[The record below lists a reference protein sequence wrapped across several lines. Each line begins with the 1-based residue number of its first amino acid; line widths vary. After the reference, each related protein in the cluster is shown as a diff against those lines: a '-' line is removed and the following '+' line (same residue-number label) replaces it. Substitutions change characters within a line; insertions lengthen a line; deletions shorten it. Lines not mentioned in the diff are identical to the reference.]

1 MDRIFYSYA
10 INLLYVY
17 LNIRIIKIFLTKK
30 ERHPIPFLL
39 LYMIICSVTWISD
52 SMFHSQANT
61 TILLFLL
68 LYFYSFYYFEA
79 STLKRMAVIAVSIGL
94 TNVTQGIVLY
104 FCRYSNLIF
113 REHRYY
119 SCIPPILVLALVMIW
134 EHFLSFQQSDTAQ
147 TIYHF
152 QIIFICLSSISL
164 CGILLSV
171 TVISPIMLCVCLFV
185 IYLINI
191 MSLIMYS
198 KLSSMQQKELD
209 HKALEQRVLMYQ
221 NQFQIMQQSQ
231 NELRSLRH
239 DLKNHLLLV
248 EKYLKTDQANTAI
261 QYIQDLTQTH
271 LTTDACVN
279 TGNHEIDC
287 VFNYLLGSAK
297 QIGCEMQTS
306 IKIPS
311 QTFMPT
317 LDLNILISNLLT
329 NAIEAMSRCDKKY
342 LNVTVKYDRNILY
355 ISVHNTYQ
363 GKLRRQNNDFLT
375 TKKEQQLHGYGF
387 KNIHAIIEKY
397 HGNSKF
403 RTENNIFK
411 ADIILY
417 MKSD

>member
-1 MDRIFYSYA
+1 
-10 INLLYVY
+10 
-17 LNIRIIKIFLTKK
+17 
-30 ERHPIPFLL
+30 
-39 LYMIICSVTWISD
+39 
-52 SMFHSQANT
+52 
-61 TILLFLL
+61 
-68 LYFYSFYYFEA
+68 
-79 STLKRMAVIAVSIGL
+79 MAVIAVSIGL

-104 FCRYSNLIF
+104 FCRYSDLIF
-113 REHRYY
+113 QEHRYY
-119 SCIPPILVLALVMIW
+119 SCIPPILALAMVMIW

-171 TVISPIMLCVCLFV
+171 TVISPVMLCACLFV
-185 IYLINI
+185 ICLINI

-198 KLSSMQQKELD
+198 KLSTMQQKELD
-209 HKALEQRVLMYQ
+209 HKALEQRILMYQ

-231 NELRSLRH
+231 NELHSLRH

-248 EKYLKTDQANTAI
+248 EKYLETNQTNTAI
-261 QYIQDLTQTH
+261 QYIQELTHTH
-271 LTTDACVN
+271 LTADACVN

-287 VFNYLLGSAK
+287 VFNYLLGTAK
-297 QIGCEMQTS
+297 QMGCKIQTS

-311 QTFMPT
+311 QAFMPT

-329 NAIEAMSRCDKKY
+329 NSIEAMSICDKKY
-342 LNVTVKYDRNILY
+342 LSVTIKYDRNILY
-355 ISVHNTYQ
+355 ISIHNTYQ

-375 TKKEQQLHGYGF
+375 TKKEQQLHGYGL

-397 HGNSKF
+397 SGNSSF

>member
-1 MDRIFYSYA
+1 MYGLYSYV

-17 LNIRIIKIFLTKK
+17 LNIRIIRIFLAKK
-30 ERHPIPFLL
+30 DRHPIPVLL
-39 LYMIICSVTWISD
+39 SYTIICSITWISD
-52 SMFHSQANT
+52 TMLHSQAG
-61 TILLFLL
+61 TIIILFLF
-68 LYFYSFYYFEA
+68 LYFYSLYYFEA
-79 STLKRMAVIAVSIGL
+79 GTLNRIAVIAVSIGL
-94 TNVTQGIVLY
+94 TNVSQGIVLY
-104 FCRYSNLIF
+104 FCRYSYLNLQD
-113 REHRYY
+113 HRYY
-119 SCIPPILVLALVMIW
+119 SGIPPILTLALVMIW
-134 EHFLSFQQSDTAQ
+134 EHFLSSRQSDTAQ

-164 CGILLSV
+164 CGILLFV
-171 TVISPIMLCVCLFV
+171 TVISPIMLCICLFV

-191 MSLIMYS
+191 LSLIMYS
-198 KLSSMQQKELD
+198 KLSTMQQKELD

-248 EKYLKTDQANTAI
+248 EKYLETDQTNTAI

-271 LTTDACVN
+271 LITEACVN

-297 QIGCEMQTS
+297 QMGCEMQTS

-311 QTFMPT
+311 QAFMPT

-329 NAIEAMSRCDKKY
+329 NAIEAMSICHKKY
-342 LNVTVKYDRNILY
+342 LSVIVKYNRNILY

-363 GKLRRQNNDFLT
+363 GKLRKQNNYFLT

-397 HGNSKF
+397 HGTSNF
-403 RTENNIFK
+403 CTENNIFK

-417 MKSD
+417 IKSD

>member
-1 MDRIFYSYA
+1 MFGLYSYA

-17 LNIRIIKIFLTKK
+17 LNIRIIGIFLSKK
-30 ERHPIPFLL
+30 ERQPISFLL
-39 LYMIICSVTWISD
+39 LYPIICSITWISD
-52 SMFHSQANT
+52 AIFHSQT
-61 TILLFLL
+61 ITILLLFLF
-68 LYFYSFYYFEA
+68 LYLYSLCYFEA
-79 STLKRMAVIAVSIGL
+79 STLNRMAVIAISIGL
-94 TNVTQGIVLY
+94 NNVTQGIVLY
-104 FCRYSNLIF
+104 FCRYSDF
-113 REHRYY
+113 SFQDYHYY
-119 SCIPPILVLALVMIW
+119 SCIPPILALALVMIW
-134 EHFLSFQQSDTAQ
+134 EHFLSFKQSGTTQ
-147 TIYHF
+147 TIYYF
-152 QIIFICLSSISL
+152 QILSICLSSISL

-171 TVISPIMLCVCLFV
+171 TAISPVMLCVCLFV

-198 KLSSMQQKELD
+198 KLSTMQQKELD

-248 EKYLKTDQANTAI
+248 EKYLETNQTDTAI
-261 QYIQDLTQTH
+261 QYIQDMTQTH
-271 LTTDACVN
+271 LTTDACVD

-297 QIGCEMQTS
+297 QMGCEIQTA

-311 QTFMPT
+311 QSFVPT

-329 NAIEAMSRCDKKY
+329 NAIEAMDNCDKK
-342 LNVTVKYDRNILY
+342 LLSVSVKYDRNILY
-355 ISVHNTYQ
+355 VSIHNTYQ
-363 GKLRRQNNDFLT
+363 GKLRQQNNNFLT
-375 TKKEQQLHGYGF
+375 TKTEQKLHGYGF

-397 HGNSKF
+397 HGSSSF
-403 RTENNIFK
+403 RTENNVFK

-417 MKSD
+417 MKE

>member
-1 MDRIFYSYA
+1 MYGLFSYA
-10 INLLYVY
+10 TNLLYVY
-17 LNIRIIKIFLTKK
+17 LNTRIIGIFLTKK
-30 ERHPIPFLL
+30 ERHPIPFIL
-39 LYMIICSVTWISD
+39 LYTIICSISWISD
-52 SMFHSQANT
+52 FIFHSHAT
-61 TILLFLL
+61 TIFILFLF
-68 LYFYSFYYFEA
+68 LYFYSLCYFE
-79 STLKRMAVIAVSIGL
+79 SGTLNRMTVIGVSIGL

-104 FCRYSNLIF
+104 FCRYSDFIF
-113 REHRYY
+113 REQFYY
-119 SCIPPILVLALVMIW
+119 SCIPPILALALVMIW
-134 EHFLSFQQSDTAQ
+134 EHFLSFEQSNSTQ

-164 CGILLSV
+164 CGILLSI
-171 TVISPIMLCVCLFV
+171 TIISPVMLCVCLFV
-185 IYLINI
+185 IYLVNI

-198 KLSSMQQKELD
+198 SLGVMQQNELD

-221 NQFQIMQQSQ
+221 NQFQIMQRSQ
-231 NELRSLRH
+231 DELRSLRH

-248 EKYLKTDQANTAI
+248 EKYLETNQTDIAI
-261 QYIQDLTQTH
+261 QYIQNLTQTH
-271 LTTDACVN
+271 LTTDAYVN

-297 QIGCEMQTS
+297 QLGCKIQTS

-311 QTFMPT
+311 QSFMPT

-329 NAIEAMSRCDKKY
+329 NSIEAMNSCDNKY
-342 LNVTVKYDRNILY
+342 LNVTVKYDRSILY

-363 GKLRRQNNDFLT
+363 GELRRQNNSFLT

-387 KNIHAIIEKY
+387 KNMNAIIEKY
-397 HGNSKF
+397 HGNSSF

-417 MKSD
+417 MEAD